1 MAQENE
7 KRELRAVSSPV
18 EIREEGEKRLVEGYA
33 ALFETPSDRLDF
45 EERIQEG
52 AFDGVIERSDV
63 MALLNHS
70 TIRGILARCKRGV
83 GSLSLAIDKKGLRY
97 SFEAP
102 KTALGDELIEGI
114 KRGDISESSFAFDV
128 EKDHWEKDKAN
139 GVWKRTIIQ
148 IGNLYDVSP
157 VYTAAYSQ
165 TSVYMRGKEEAEKAL
180 EEAER
185 RANEMPDSY
194 YEQLRKEYN
203 L

>member
-7 KRELRAVSSPV
+7 KRELRAISSPI

-33 ALFETPSDRLDF
+33 ALFNTASDRLPF
-45 EERIQEG
+45 EERISEG
-52 AFDGVIERSDV
+52 AFDGVIEKSDV

-70 TIRGILARCKRGV
+70 NERGILARSKYGV
-83 GSLSLAIDKKGLRY
+83 GSLALSIDEKGLRY

-102 KTALGDELIEGI
+102 KTSLGDELLEGI

-128 EKDHWEKDKAN
+128 KEDHWEKDKET
-139 GVWKRTIIQ
+139 GKWKRAILQ
-148 IGNLYDVSP
+148 VGNLYDVSP
-157 VYTAAYSQ
+157 VYTAAYSA
-165 TSVYMRGKEEAEKAL
+165 TSVYMRGMEEAQKEL
-180 EEAER
+180 DEAER

-194 YEQLRKEYN
+194 YEELRKEFN